1 VKALSSRVRS
11 QDNRIIEAGS
21 GYPSTLRGAS
31 ATIVFVALFVALD
44 VTTRASCRFSRAEVA
59 HGA

>member
-1 VKALSSRVRS
+1 VRSVKALSSRVRS

-21 GYPSTLRGAS
+21 GYPSTLRGTS

-44 VTTRASCRFSRAEVA
+44 VTTASHPADSRAPR
-59 HGA
+59 